1 MYAQETRSKAYLRTA
16 ASSLIP
22 VHSEDI
28 VDRKYQADVVL
39 SYVGP
44 IEFVEIFVPASPSTN
59 RFLYR
64 LQIKTFRQHI

>member
-16 ASSLIP
+16 ASIP

-44 IEFVEIFVPASPSTN
+44 IEFVEILVPASPSTN